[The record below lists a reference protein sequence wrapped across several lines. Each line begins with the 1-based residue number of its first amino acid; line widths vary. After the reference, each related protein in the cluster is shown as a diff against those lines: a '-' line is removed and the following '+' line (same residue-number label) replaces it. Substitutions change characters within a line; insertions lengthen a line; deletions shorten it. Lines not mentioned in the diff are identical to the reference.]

1 MIYVVGDLHGDLM
14 RLATLKKHLTQDD
27 TVIQVGDFGF
37 YPEVIKEWKS
47 LFEDYPCRILAVDG
61 NHEDF
66 NYIATFEEGIH
77 NVVGN
82 LFYVPR
88 GSVLDIEG
96 KLFGFLGGGESID
109 KAYRVENVS
118 WWKQETITDEDVV
131 KLIDNVNYRVLDYL
145 IAHSAPTFTINAHF
159 GPLNLRDWGLPGD
172 WTDVSAQQISRA
184 VHTLSPRNFICGH
197 MHRSVIDGNIRILDI
212 NEVITIGN

>member
-1 MIYVVGDLHGDLM
+1 MIYVVGDLHGEFM
-14 RLATLKKHLTQDD
+14 RLVTLKKHLTEQD

-37 YPEVIKEWKS
+37 YPEGINQWLD
-47 LFEDYPCRILAVDG
+47 LFETYPCRILAIDG

-66 NYIATFEEGIH
+66 NYISTFGEGVH

-82 LFYVPR
+82 LFYVSR
-88 GSVLDIEG
+88 GTVMEIEG

-109 KAYRVENVS
+109 KAYRRENIS
-118 WWKQETITDEDVV
+118 WWKEEQITVKDTETMVE
-131 KLIDNVNYRVLDYL
+131 NVNYRQLDFL
-145 IAHSAPTFTINAHF
+145 IAHVPPKFTIAAHF
-159 GPLNLRDWGLPGD
+159 GPLNTKYWGLPD
-172 WTDVSAQQISRA
+172 EWEDISAQRMSK
-184 VHTLSPRNFICGH
+184 VYHTIRPRNFICGH